1 MKRILL
7 TAITAMALVSTTWA
21 DDGVQL
27 TVRVNQPGA
36 KINKEKSIE
45 AFDKWISK
53 ADKHIYSI
61 SPMNQVAVSF
71 SCGIAYKSDT
81 VGSNSTAKNMI
92 DRAENLLSVSV
103 NKGGNKISIQK

>member
-36 KINKEKSIE
+36 KINKE
-45 AFDKWISK
+45 
-53 ADKHIYSI
+53 IYG
-61 SPMNQVAVSF
+61 QFAEHLG
-71 SCGIAYKSDT
+71 SCIYGVCGLARTHPFLTLTDIGKTCS
-81 VGSNSTAKNMI
+81 MH
-92 DRAENLLSVSV
+92 
-103 NKGGNKISIQK
+103 